1 MSEPGTSSRSGA
13 DCKGR
18 WNVETLHE
26 HFSLW
31 LQRLE
36 KHYDARITEIKDATS
51 TALVAVKE
59 QTASSFVAS
68 EKAILKTEEAQKE
81 YNKLHNGLERKMED
95 EKKEFVQQRHF
106 EDKIEALQK
115 EINRLATSESA
126 SLARREMRGEH
137 KQTSQWTASTVITVV
152 FGLLGTLTFLFA
164 LFQFFLKA
172 RIP

>member
-1 MSEPGTSSRSGA
+1 MEKGTKP
-13 DCKGR
+13 DGR

-81 YNKLHNGLERKMED
+81 YNKLHNGLERKLEE

-106 EDKIEALQK
+106 DDKIEALQK
-115 EINRLATSESA
+115 EITRLSTAESA
-126 SLARREMRGEH
+126 NVARRESHGEH
-137 KQTSQWTASTVITVV
+137 RQQANWTIGQAITIVIVLSGFLV
-152 FGLLGTLTFLFA
+152 ALIEFLL
-164 LFQFFLKA
+164 KSK
-172 RIP
+172 P